1 MRSAESRPL
10 PCLLLVTVATSSGTA
25 TLNDPGRSQPFFSA
39 PTGSE
44 PPVGSDV
51 SATGLATARGV
62 LRQFEHRGLKFGLF
76 LPASWQPSAN
86 HPVIV
91 FLHGRGESGGFAVTN
106 AQSLPWLLAGNNASF
121 ASQFP
126 FIVVAPQCP
135 QECAM
140 ENGWQKSVQRGTA
153 ELVQEWVTTDL
164 GGDPHRVYL
173 TGQSMGGHGAWTFAA
188 QQPRL
193 FAAVVVVCG
202 YAQGG
207 EQTTEIA
214 RRLVKAGGAVGIYH
228 AADDSVIPVGA
239 SDQMAKALVDA
250 DAGKSTLVLRY
261 VRYEH
266 APGPP
271 ITEFEQLLG
280 HGSYELAYRD
290 EGLYAWLLQQR
301 CGRCSR
307 PLAHWHALPE
317 PEMMFHG

>member
-1 MRSAESRPL
+1 MRLAWILS
-10 PCLLLVTVATSSGTA
+10 TVAASSGTAA
-25 TLNDPGRSQPFFSA
+25 TLNDPGRSDAFFSA

-44 PPVGSDV
+44 PPVWSDV
-51 SATGLATARGV
+51 SATGLVAARGA

-76 LPASWQPSAN
+76 LPTSWQPPFAAPTI
-86 HPVIV
+86 PVIV

-106 AQSLPWLLAGNNASF
+106 AQSLPWLLVQGNNASF

-153 ELVQEWVTTDL
+153 ELVQEWVTTEL
-164 GGDPHRVYL
+164 GGDHHRVYL

-202 YAQGG
+202 YAQGD
-207 EQTTEIA
+207 EQTSEIA
-214 RRLVKAGGAVGIYH
+214 RRLVKGGGAVGIYH

-239 SDQMAKALVDA
+239 GDQMAKALVDA
-250 DAGKSTLVLRY
+250 DADKGTLVLRY

-271 ITEFEQLLG
+271 ITEFEQLVG

-307 PLAHWHALPE
+307 PLAHWHALPV
-317 PEMMFHG
+317 